1 MGYVR
6 FEKDWKL
13 NDCRV
18 LRLESDL
25 LRIDVLPVLGG
36 RIYHWIHKPSDCDFL
51 WQNPRISPRILAP
64 GANYDD
70 NFSGGWDEL
79 FPNGAAGACGPE
91 FYPDHGEYW
100 TQPFDWDIR
109 HNGDELTLHLTGL
122 GTVTPTRMERWITLA
137 ASSPV
142 VRIKYRVTHLGRHG
156 FDYVWSIHPALS
168 VGPQSELVI
177 PAVRGVIA
185 SPGHGRL
192 ASEPLEF
199 TWPQVPGNDGRTFDM
214 SRIPVGTDIPSYE
227 MVYLTLL
234 REGWYAHLDHATGSG
249 FGMAFDKG
257 LFNTL
262 WLFATH
268 GGWRGLHTVIAEPA
282 TGYPGDL
289 AEAATAGR
297 CAHLT
302 AGEVLETETAVV
314 VFTGRDRVERISP
327 DGTVG

>member
-6 FEKDWKL
+6 FEKDWQF
-13 NDCRV
+13 NGCRV

-25 LRIDVLPVLGG
+25 LRIDVLPELGG
-36 RIYHWIHKPSDCDFL
+36 RIYHWIHKPGDRDFL
-51 WQNPRISPRILAP
+51 WQNPRILPKVLPAGS
-64 GANYDD
+64 NYDD

-79 FPNGAAGACGPE
+79 FPNGAAGAYRDE

-100 TQPFDWDIR
+100 TQPFDWDVR
-109 HNGDELTLHLTGL
+109 QRGDELTLHLTGL
-122 GTVTPTRMERWITLA
+122 GSVTPARVERWITVT
-137 ASSPV
+137 ASSLV

-156 FDYVWSIHPALS
+156 FHFVWSIHPALA
-168 VGPQSELVI
+168 VGPQSELII
-177 PAVRGVIA
+177 PATRAVIA

-192 ASEPLEF
+192 ANERAEF
-199 TWPQVPGNDGRTFDM
+199 TWPHVPGKEGKTFDM
-214 SRIPVGTDIPSYE
+214 SRIPTGIDIPSYE
-227 MVYLTLL
+227 MVFLTEL

-249 FGMAFDKG
+249 FGMAFDKS

-289 AEAATAGR
+289 AEAVRWGRSARLEAGQ
-297 CAHLT
+297 
-302 AGEVLETETAVV
+302 VLETETAVV
-314 VFTGRDRVERISP
+314 VFTNRDRIEHISP
-327 DGTVG
+327 DGTVR